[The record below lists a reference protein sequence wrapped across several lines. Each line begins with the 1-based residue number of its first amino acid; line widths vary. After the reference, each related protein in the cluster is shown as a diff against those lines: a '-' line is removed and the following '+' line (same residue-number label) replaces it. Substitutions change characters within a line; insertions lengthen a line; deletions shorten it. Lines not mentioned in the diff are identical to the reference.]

1 MATHPHTR
9 RRIIALTLSV
19 VAHAGIAA
27 WLYWTVTIPDLG
39 IEFEFPAEIE
49 FGIVEGSELKIP
61 TADATEAH
69 QPKPPAPPSE
79 TGELSASKSSKPKET
94 TKPEGED
101 DTKKASAQ
109 GKGEGRDSRLSMPP
123 GAQIAI
129 RVDMKRVR
137 SSPLG
142 SDVSLLLASVPDWQL
157 LLEGSGVKPVDDLDR
172 LMIASPNLQRSKLVI
187 AGEHRGQND
196 EARQAAER
204 LASSR
209 GEALEWRREY
219 GVEMGTW
226 ANKDDTPRVIALL
239 DTQHFAIARAE
250 DIPKVLA
257 AAQTRQNKRDLD
269 DPQPADFDIEGLLGL
284 DSAAVVSLEVEN
296 ARTFARGFAEQVPLR
311 FSANIVETQPGQVK
325 VIMTGEYESRAAA
338 QAAETFWSATKDRYA
353 NHLRGMGVFSLG
365 MAGPLSAGTITAS
378 HKRIKAEFQLSH
390 SQVRI
395 LLGLIQDRLESWQRS
410 RTEPAAGPTPP
421 SP

>member
-1 MATHPHTR
+1 MATHPNTR
-9 RRIIALTLSV
+9 RIVALTLSI

-27 WLYWTVTIPDLG
+27 FLYWTVTLPDLG
-39 IEFEFPAEIE
+39 IEFEFPAEVE
-49 FGIVEGSELKIP
+49 FGVVEGSELKLP
-61 TADATEAH
+61 AAGSSEAEQAT
-69 QPKPPAPPSE
+69 PPS
-79 TGELSASKSSKPKET
+79 SASESGEQPAKKPAAPKEP
-94 TKPEGED
+94 TKDQDNDGAKSKTD
-101 DTKKASAQ
+101 KAQ
-109 GKGEGRDSRLSMPP
+109 GKDDKLSMPP
-123 GAQIAI
+123 GAQIAL

-142 SDVSLLLASVPDWQL
+142 GDVGLLLASVPDWQL

-196 EARQAAER
+196 EARQAAKR
-204 LASSR
+204 LADSH
-209 GEALEWRREY
+209 GVPLEWRQEY
-219 GVEMGTW
+219 GVEISTW

-239 DTQHFAIARAE
+239 DTKRFAIARAE

-257 AAQTRQNKRDLD
+257 AAQTRQGQRDAND
-269 DPQPADFDIEGLLGL
+269 TQESRWDIEGLLGL

-296 ARTFARGFAEQVPLR
+296 ARTFARGFADKVPLR
-311 FSANIVETQPGQVK
+311 FSANIVETQEGQVR
-325 VIMTGEYESRAAA
+325 ILMTGEYESRAVA
-338 QAAETFWSATKDRYA
+338 QTAEAFWNATKDRYA

-395 LLGLIQDRLESWQRS
+395 LLGLIQDRLKSWQRS
-410 RTEPAAGPTPP
+410 RTDPPASPTPP
-421 SP
+421 KP